1 MTAQRFLVLAA
12 AAAACFAGAAQAQ
25 EATSD
30 DWMILPQPQTA
41 AQQKAAQAEEDARVE
56 AQAKRFPDG
65 LPGKTRAEVRS
76 ELMAARRDG
85 SFARL
90 HAEAWVPE
98 DHPLLAPGTRLA
110 HQQP

>member
-1 MTAQRFLVLAA
+1 MTAQRFLALAA

-30 DWMILPQPQTA
+30 DWMILPQPQTV

-56 AQAKRFPDG
+56 AEAKLFPDG
-65 LPGKTRAEVRS
+65 RPGKTRAEVRA
-76 ELMAARRDG
+76 ELKAARRDG
-85 SFARL
+85 SFERL

-98 DHPLLAPGTRLA
+98 DHPALAPSTRLA
-110 HQQP
+110 GKQP